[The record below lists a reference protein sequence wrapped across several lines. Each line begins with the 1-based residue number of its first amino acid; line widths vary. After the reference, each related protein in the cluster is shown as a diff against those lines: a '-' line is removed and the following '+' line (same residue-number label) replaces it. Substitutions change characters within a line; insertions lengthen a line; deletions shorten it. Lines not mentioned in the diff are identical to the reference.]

1 MPIHD
6 WARVDAD
13 LFHHFH
19 RCWTAAICDVLNG
32 GMIPPPFS
40 ALLEGRFP
48 ENRAHHLRLRGDR
61 VVIRRRLTEAVCAI
75 EIVSPGDKH
84 GKRAVEALVGQA
96 VQLLRNEVN
105 LLMVDLFPPTIGD
118 PRGLPGAI
126 WDQLGKS
133 FVPATDKWLTL
144 AAYVAVQASESSAP
158 TMFMEPIDQGDTLPD
173 MPAFLGPDTY
183 VPVPLEA
190 TYQVAWANC
199 PPSMRELV
207 ETGRLADE

>member
-6 WARVDAD
+6 WTRVDAN
-13 LFHHFH
+13 LFHHFQ
-19 RCWTAAICDVLNG
+19 RCWTAAICSSLNG
-32 GMIPPPFS
+32 GLLPRHFS
-40 ALLEGRFP
+40 ALLERRTPDASVQGV
-48 ENRAHHLRLRGDR
+48 RLRGDR

-75 EIVSPGDKH
+75 VVVSHADKQ
-84 GKRAVEALVGQA
+84 GKRAFEALVGRA

-133 FVPATDKWLTL
+133 FEPATEKRLTL
-144 AAYVAVQASESSAP
+144 AAYVAVQTSERLAP

-190 TYQVAWANC
+190 TYQVAWASC